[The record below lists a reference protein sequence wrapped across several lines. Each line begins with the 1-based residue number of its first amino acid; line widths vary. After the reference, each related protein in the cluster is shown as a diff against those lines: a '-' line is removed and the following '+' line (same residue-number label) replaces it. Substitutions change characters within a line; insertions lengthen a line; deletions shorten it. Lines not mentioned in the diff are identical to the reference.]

1 MYPICI
7 IYISIRVR
15 VRVDFAELAVG
26 PIATMYYLALTSHAR
41 VHECACEL
49 GGHYL
54 IVITTLRTFLFSG
67 MRHTAVSEYHKIAS
81 HPLLSSH

>member
-7 IYISIRVR
+7 IYISIR

-26 PIATMYYLALTSHAR
+26 PIATMYYLALTFHAR

-49 GGHYL
+49 GGRYL
-54 IVITTLRTFLFSG
+54 FVITTLRTFLFSG
-67 MRHTAVSEYHKIAS
+67 MRHTTVSEYHQIAS
-81 HPLLSSH
+81 DPLLSSH